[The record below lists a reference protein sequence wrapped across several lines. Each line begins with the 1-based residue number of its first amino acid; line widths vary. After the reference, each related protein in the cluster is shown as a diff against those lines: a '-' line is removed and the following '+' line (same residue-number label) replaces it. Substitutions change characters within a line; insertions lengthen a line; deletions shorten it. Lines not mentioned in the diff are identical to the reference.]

1 MTEAVLD
8 STPYVIAVGV
18 GILFFH
24 WLEEKGVF

>member
-8 STPYVIAVGV
+8 STPYVVAGV
-18 GILFFH
+18 AFLLFFH